1 MIGQLTK
8 TQKGLGQVQNVANW
22 YNEEIYTYDN
32 YGNRTGTEVYE
43 DINKAIKKGWE
54 MHSPIIKK
62 EQQNG
67 KEISEKT
74 MDVEH

>member
-1 MIGQLTK
+1 MVMLIIGCFTATEEGDFTMK
-8 TQKGLGQVQNVANW
+8 ILGFVHAGV
-22 YNEEIYTYDN
+22 
-32 YGNRTGTEVYE
+32 VVE

-74 MDVEH
+74 MDVEF